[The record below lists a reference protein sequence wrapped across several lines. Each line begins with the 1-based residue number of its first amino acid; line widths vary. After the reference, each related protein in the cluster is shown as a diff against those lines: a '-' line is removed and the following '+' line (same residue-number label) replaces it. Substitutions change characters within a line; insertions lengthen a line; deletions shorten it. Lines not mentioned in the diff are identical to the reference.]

1 MVNLITRSH
10 YMKTPMHSIS
20 QRIQETLN
28 EICEFLEV
36 DRVALYQFL
45 EDKSGEVIGE
55 TLGAASNLS
64 SLLGLRFPASDIPE
78 AARQRFLKEKVR
90 VLVDVESQQ
99 QIQKFSNDQTG
110 TTYTRASH
118 CHLRYLEKLGIQAS
132 LTYPIIMEGQLWG
145 LLLIHDNS
153 SHRWQNSD
161 LTMLE
166 LLGERLTLLITTEEL
181 SHYQQALLH
190 REKTVK
196 KIWSL
201 LQNTVN
207 PPLAQVL
214 ETAVTSI
221 AGCGGRLYLQKLTGE
236 SEVHQF
242 GQQPSLKRVK
252 KAIPSQTGEI
262 LEESQAWQR
271 CLLHA
276 DQVSFP
282 DVGLSVSAYEIDS
295 KASPPYSAL
304 IIPLMATPYREGYLT
319 IFRENEPE
327 TIWWAGSPPR
337 NALEMRQLRSSFAP
351 WQEVR
356 EKAAIESWTTEEMKL
371 GSAIAQ
377 IWQEAFQKQELN
389 EAVIGKNNNLS
400 LITLPNRQDF
410 TEKLQSLTAKATAEQ
425 ELFAVIFLDLD
436 RFQQVNNTL
445 GHSAGDELLKLV
457 AERLKEHLSETKGL
471 LAHWHGDKFVI
482 LLQNLTNF
490 DSAEIED
497 LVSAIGMSFQE
508 PFSLF
513 GHEVYVKGS
522 WGVAI
527 SPYDG
532 TDAETLLMNAETA
545 MYSAKEQGK
554 NRYQVYTP
562 SLRSP
567 LNPLTLEAD
576 IRNSLQNNDFQL
588 YYQPQVDLESGKITA
603 VEALIR
609 WQHPQRGLLSP
620 QHFIP
625 FAEETDLICEIGH
638 WVLEKAC
645 QQLAQW
651 REKGLTEIRVAIN
664 ISGRQFQQTN
674 FVSVIQQVLEK
685 TNVPATA
692 LEIEITETTAA
703 QNVDLTHWTLQ
714 QLQGMGVSVALDDF
728 GMGYSSLNAIKSFPL
743 NTLKIDRTF
752 VKDINSSDIDTAIV
766 NSVAI
771 LAQGLNLRLVAEGVE
786 NLKQLEVLRSLCF
799 NNSEQTCSQEVQG
812 YFISQPISAT
822 ETTQFLLNSAGESS
836 IPNWQVSQSH
846 KNGAVV
852 SPNQTTA
859 SNQTASSSLQQLFTQ
874 TRREQIVA
882 EISQQIHAS
891 LDLEEIFQV
900 TVKEIR
906 EFLDTDRVV
915 LYRFQ
920 EDWSGKIVTESVG
933 ESWNSLLNQEIN
945 DPCFQTKSAPL
956 YSNGRVLAIEDIE
969 TAEMTPCYRE
979 MLRSFQVRGNL
990 VIPILH
996 QENLWGLLISHH
1008 CRSSRHWEP
1017 TEVNLLKQLAT
1028 QVGVA
1033 IHQAELYQQLQ
1044 QANEKLEE
1052 LAIKDGLTKLSNR
1065 RWFDEMLDQHWQRLQ
1080 RDQKPLSL
1088 ILCDIDEFKP
1098 FNDYYGHQWGDECLI
1113 QVAKALQSV
1122 VHRADDCVAR
1132 YGGEE
1137 FGIILPATS
1146 KEKALIV
1153 AERARQAVADL
1164 QIPHAQS
1171 SGKPYVTLSL
1181 GISCVIPSED
1191 HSRKALI
1198 RDADQALYEAKAQ
1211 GRNCIF

>member
-1 MVNLITRSH
+1 
-10 YMKTPMHSIS
+10 MKTSMHSIS

-28 EICEFLEV
+28 EICEFLGGE
-36 DRVALYQFL
+36 RVALYQFL

-55 TLGAASNLS
+55 TLGKDSNLC

-78 AARQRFLKEKVR
+78 AARKRFLEQKVR
-90 VLVDVESQQ
+90 ILVDVESQQ
-99 QIQKFSNDQTG
+99 QIQKLPNDQTG
-110 TTYTRASH
+110 TAYMSSSH
-118 CHLRYLEKLGIQAS
+118 CHLKYLEKLGVQAS
-132 LTYPIIMEGQLWG
+132 LTYPIIIEGQLWG
-145 LLLIHDNS
+145 LLVIHDS
-153 SHRWQNSD
+153 RSHCWQKSE

-166 LLGERLTLLITTEEL
+166 LLGERLTLLVTTEEL
-181 SHYQQALLH
+181 SNYQQALLN
-190 REKTVK
+190 REQTVK
-196 KIWSL
+196 TIRNL

-207 PPLAQVL
+207 PPLAKVL
-214 ETAVTSI
+214 ETAVTSL
-221 AGCGGRLYLQKLTGE
+221 AGCGGRLYLQRLTGE

-242 GQQPSLKRVK
+242 GMQPTFKQEK
-252 KAIPSQTGEI
+252 KSIPTQEGEV
-262 LEESQAWQR
+262 LEESQEWQR
-271 CLLHA
+271 SLLHA
-276 DQVSFP
+276 DHVSFP
-282 DVGLSVSAYEIDS
+282 DVGISLSTPDS
-295 KASPPYSAL
+295 KAFSPYSAL

-319 IFRENEPE
+319 IFRKNEPE
-327 TIWWAGSPPR
+327 TIWWAGRPPK
-337 NALEMRQLRSSFAP
+337 NALEMKKLRSSFAP

-356 EKAAIESWTTEEMKL
+356 EKAAIENWTTEEMKL

-377 IWQEAFQKQELN
+377 IWQETFQQKELN
-389 EAVIGKNNNLS
+389 DSVIWENNHSS
-400 LITLPNRQDF
+400 LLALPNRQEF
-410 TEKLQSLTAKATAEQ
+410 TEKLQSLTAKATEEQ
-425 ELFAVIFLDLD
+425 ELLAVIFLDLD

-457 AERLKEHLSETKGL
+457 AERLKHHLSEQEGL

-482 LLQNLTNF
+482 LLQNLDNLN
-490 DSAEIED
+490 SAEIEEM
-497 LVSAIGMSFQE
+497 VSAIGMSFQK
-508 PFSLF
+508 PFFLY

-522 WGVAI
+522 WGAAI

-532 TDAETLLMNAETA
+532 TEAESLLLNAETA
-545 MYSAKEQGK
+545 MYSAKEQGR

-567 LNPLTLEAD
+567 LNPLTLETD
-576 IRNSLQNNDFQL
+576 IRNSLQNEDFRL
-588 YYQPQVDLESGKITA
+588 YYQPQVNLETGEITA

-625 FAEETDLICEIGH
+625 FAEETDLICEIGY

-651 REKGLTEIRVAIN
+651 REKGLTDIRVAIN
-664 ISGRQFQQTN
+664 VSGRQFQQAN
-674 FVSVIQQVLEK
+674 FVSVIQQVLEE

-714 QLQGMGVSVALDDF
+714 QLQKMGVSVALDDF

-752 VKDINSSDIDTAIV
+752 VKDIKSSDIDTAIV

-822 ETTQFLLNSAGESS
+822 DTTQFLLNSAGESS
-836 IPNWQVSQSH
+836 IPNGQVSQSYGEKTSFNNATA
-846 KNGAVV
+846 KNK
-852 SPNQTTA
+852 
-859 SNQTASSSLQQLFTQ
+859 TASSSLEQLFTQ
-874 TRREQIVA
+874 TRREQLVA

-933 ESWNSLLNQEIN
+933 ESWNALLNQEIH

-956 YSNGRVLAIEDIE
+956 YCNGRVLAIEDIE
-969 TAEMTPCYRE
+969 AAEMTPCYRD

-1008 CRSSRHWEP
+1008 CRSTRHWQP

-1113 QVAKALQSV
+1113 QVAQALQSI

-1153 AERARQAVADL
+1153 AERARKAVADL
-1164 QIPHAQS
+1164 NIPHAKS

-1181 GISCVIPSED
+1181 GISCIIPSED
-1191 HSRKALI
+1191 NSRKALI

-1211 GRNCIF
+1211 GRNCVF

>member
-1 MVNLITRSH
+1 
-10 YMKTPMHSIS
+10 IS

-28 EICEFLEV
+28 EICEFLGV

-55 TLGAASNLS
+55 SLSQDSNLV

-78 AARQRFLKEKVR
+78 ATRQRFLEEQVR
-90 VLVDVESQQ
+90 VLVDMESQQ
-99 QIQKFSNDQTG
+99 QILKFPNDQTE
-110 TTYTRASH
+110 TSYMSSSN
-118 CHLRYLEKLGIQAS
+118 CHFKYLKKLGIQAS
-132 LTYPIIMEGQLWG
+132 LTYPMIIEGQLWG
-145 LLLIHDNS
+145 LLVIHNS
-153 SHRWQNSD
+153 RSHRWQRSE

-166 LLGERLTLLITTEEL
+166 LLGERLTLLVTTEEL
-181 SHYQQALLH
+181 SDYQQALLN
-190 REKTVK
+190 REQTVK
-196 KIWSL
+196 TIRNL

-207 PPLAQVL
+207 PPLAKVL
-214 ETAVTSI
+214 EIAVTSL
-221 AGCGGRLYLQKLTGE
+221 AGCGGRLYLQRLTGE
-236 SEVHQF
+236 SEIHQF
-242 GQQPSLKRVK
+242 GVQPTFKHGK
-252 KAIPSQTGEI
+252 KSIPSEEGKI
-262 LEESQAWQR
+262 LEESQEWQR
-271 CLLHA
+271 LLLQA
-276 DQVSFP
+276 DQISFP
-282 DVGLSVSAYEIDS
+282 NVGISLSAFDS
-295 KASPPYSAL
+295 SPLDSAL
-304 IIPLMATPYREGYLT
+304 IIPLRATPYREAYLT
-319 IFRENEPE
+319 IFRKNEPK
-327 TIWWAGSPPR
+327 TIWWAGRPPR

-351 WQEVR
+351 WEEVR
-356 EKAAIESWTTEEMKL
+356 EKAAIENWTTEEMKL
-371 GSAIAQ
+371 ASAIAQ
-377 IWQEAFQKQELN
+377 IWQEVFQQKDLN
-389 EAVIGKNNNLS
+389 ESVIWKNNYSPL
-400 LITLPNRQDF
+400 LELPNRQEF
-410 TEKLQSLTAKATAEQ
+410 TEKLQSLTAKATEEQ

-436 RFQQVNNTL
+436 RFQKVNNTL

-457 AERLKEHLSETKGL
+457 AERLKQHLSEQEGL

-490 DSAEIED
+490 NSAEIED
-497 LVSAIGMSFQE
+497 MVSAIGMIFQK

-532 TDAETLLMNAETA
+532 TEAETLLMNAETA
-545 MYSAKEQGK
+545 MYSAKEQGR

-567 LNPLTLEAD
+567 LNPLTLETD
-576 IRNSLQNNDFQL
+576 IRNSLQNDDFRL
-588 YYQPQVDLESGKITA
+588 YYQPQVDLETGEVTA
-603 VEALIR
+603 IESLIR

-625 FAEETDLICEIGH
+625 FAEETDLVCEIGH

-664 ISGRQFQQTN
+664 ISGRQFQQAN
-674 FVSVIQQVLEK
+674 FVSVIQQVLEETK
-685 TNVPATA
+685 IPATA
-692 LEIEITETTAA
+692 LEIEITETIAA

-714 QLQGMGVSVALDDF
+714 QLQEMGVSVALDDF

-752 VKDINSSDIDTAIV
+752 IKDINSSDIDTSIV

-786 NLKQLEVLRSLCF
+786 NLKQLEVLRSLCVH
-799 NNSEQTCSQEVQG
+799 SHKQTCSQEVQG
-812 YFISQPISAT
+812 YFISQPLSAT
-822 ETTQFLLNSAGESS
+822 DTTQFLLNSAGESS
-836 IPNWQVSQSH
+836 ISNWQVTQSRNDRE
-846 KNGAVV
+846 KTSFN
-852 SPNQTTA
+852 NTTA
-859 SNQTASSSLQQLFTQ
+859 NNETASSSLQQLFTQ
-874 TRREQIVA
+874 TRREQLVA

-920 EDWSGKIVTESVG
+920 EDWSGKIVTESVIDP
-933 ESWNSLLNQEIN
+933 WNALLNQEIY

-956 YSNGRVLAIEDIE
+956 YSKGRVLAIEDIE
-969 TAEMTPCYRE
+969 KSQMTACYRE

-996 QENLWGLLISHH
+996 QENLWGLLIAHH
-1008 CRSSRHWEP
+1008 CRSTRHWQP

-1080 RDQKPLSL
+1080 RDHKPLSL

-1098 FNDYYGHQWGDECLI
+1098 FNDYYGHQVGDDCLI

-1122 VHRADDCVAR
+1122 VHRPDDCVAR

-1153 AERARQAVADL
+1153 AERARKAVADL
-1164 QIPHAQS
+1164 KIPHAKS

-1198 RDADQALYEAKAQ
+1198 RDADQALYKAKAQ
-1211 GRNCIF
+1211 GRDRVC

>member
-1 MVNLITRSH
+1 MTEL
-10 YMKTPMHSIS
+10 YDMKTPIHSIS

-28 EICEFLEV
+28 EIGECLGV

-55 TLGAASNLS
+55 TLGEDSNLF

-78 AARQRFLKEKVR
+78 AARKRFLEEQVR
-90 VLVDVESQQ
+90 ILVDVESQQ
-99 QIQKFSNDQTG
+99 QIQQLPNDKTG
-110 TTYTRASH
+110 TAYMSSSH
-118 CHLRYLEKLGIQAS
+118 CHLKYLEKLGIQAS
-132 LTYPIIMEGQLWG
+132 LTYPLIIEGQLWG
-145 LLLIHDNS
+145 LLLIHNRR
-153 SHRWQNSD
+153 SHPWQKSE
-161 LTMLE
+161 LSMLE
-166 LLGERLTLLITTEEL
+166 LLGERLTLLLTTEKL
-181 SHYQQALLH
+181 SNYQQALLN
-190 REKTVK
+190 REQTVK
-196 KIWSL
+196 TIRNL

-207 PPLAQVL
+207 PPLAKVL
-214 ETAVTSI
+214 ETAVTSLV
-221 AGCGGRLYLQKLTGE
+221 GCGGRIYLQRLTGE
-236 SEVHQF
+236 SEVYQF
-242 GQQPSLKRVK
+242 GTQPTFKRGK
-252 KAIPSQTGEI
+252 KSIPNQAGEI
-262 LEESQAWQR
+262 LEESQEWQR
-271 CLLHA
+271 SLLHA
-276 DQVSFP
+276 DNVSFP
-282 DVGLSVSAYEIDS
+282 DVGISLSAFDC
-295 KASPPYSAL
+295 SPPDSAL

-319 IFRENEPE
+319 IFRKNEPE
-327 TIWWAGSPPR
+327 TIWWAGRPPK
-337 NALEMRQLRSSFAP
+337 NALEMKQLRSSFAP

-356 EKAAIESWTTEEMKL
+356 KTPAIESWTTEEMKL

-377 IWQEAFQKQELN
+377 IWQEAFQQQELN
-389 EAVIGKNNNLS
+389 DSVIWKNNHSS
-400 LITLPNRQDF
+400 LMTLPNRQEF
-410 TEKLQSLTAKATAEQ
+410 TEKLQSLTAQATEED

-457 AERLKEHLSETKGL
+457 ADRLKQHLSEQEGL

-482 LLQNLTNF
+482 LLQNLTNLN
-490 DSAEIED
+490 SAEIEEM
-497 LVSAIGMSFQE
+497 VSAIGMSFQK

-532 TDAETLLMNAETA
+532 TEAETLLLNAETA

-567 LNPLTLEAD
+567 LNPLTLETE
-576 IRNSLQNNDFQL
+576 IRKSLQNNDFQL

-625 FAEETDLICEIGH
+625 FAEESDLICDIGH
-638 WVLEKAC
+638 WVLQQAC
-645 QQLAQW
+645 EQLAQW
-651 REKGLTEIRVAIN
+651 RKQGLTDLRVAIN
-664 ISGRQFQQTN
+664 ISGRQFQQTD
-674 FVSVIQQVLEK
+674 FVTVIQNILEE
-685 TNVPATA
+685 TNIPPST

-714 QLQGMGVSVALDDF
+714 QLQEMGVSVALDDF
-728 GMGYSSLNAIKSFPL
+728 GMGYSSLNAIKYFPL

-752 VKDINSSDIDTAIV
+752 IKDIKNSVVDEAIV
-766 NSVAI
+766 NSVAA
-771 LAQGLNLRLVAEGVE
+771 LGQGLNLRIVAEGVE
-786 NLKQLEVLRSLCF
+786 NLQQLEALRSLCIHA
-799 NNSEQTCSQEVQG
+799 NGETCCQEVQG
-812 YFISQPISAT
+812 YFISQPLLAT
-822 ETTQFLLNSAGESS
+822 NTTQFLLNSSLDSYIGDQE
-836 IPNWQVSQSH
+836 ISQGNNHQDLPSQ
-846 KNGAVV
+846 NQAQADTQSRMSQFGA
-852 SPNQTTA
+852 
-859 SNQTASSSLQQLFTQ
+859 SSLQQLFNQ
-874 TRREQIVA
+874 TRREQLVA
-882 EISQQIHAS
+882 EISQQVHAS

-906 EFLDTDRVV
+906 DFLDTDRVV

-920 EDWSGKIVTESVG
+920 EDWSGRIVTESVAAP
-933 ESWNSLLNQEIN
+933 WNSLLNQEID

-956 YSNGRVLAIEDIE
+956 YSNGRVLTIEDIE
-969 TAEMTPCYRE
+969 KAQMTPCYRE
-979 MLRSFQVRGNL
+979 MLRSFQVKANL
-990 VIPILH
+990 VIPILNQDH
-996 QENLWGLLISHH
+996 LWGLLIAHH
-1008 CRSSRHWEP
+1008 CRSTRNWHP

-1033 IHQAELYQQLQ
+1033 IHQAELYQELQ
-1044 QANEKLEE
+1044 QANKKLEE

-1080 RDQKPLSL
+1080 RDHKPLSL
-1088 ILCDIDEFKP
+1088 ILCDIDEFKL
-1098 FNDYYGHQWGDECLI
+1098 FNDHYGHQWGDECLV
-1113 QVAKALQSV
+1113 QVAQALQSV

-1137 FGIILPATS
+1137 FAIILPATS

-1153 AERARQAVADL
+1153 AERARKAVADL
-1164 QIPHAQS
+1164 NLAHAKS
-1171 SGKPYVTLSL
+1171 SVKPYVTLSL
-1181 GISCVIPSED
+1181 GISCVIPSESN
-1191 HSRKALI
+1191 SRKELI

-1211 GRNCIF
+1211 GRNCAL